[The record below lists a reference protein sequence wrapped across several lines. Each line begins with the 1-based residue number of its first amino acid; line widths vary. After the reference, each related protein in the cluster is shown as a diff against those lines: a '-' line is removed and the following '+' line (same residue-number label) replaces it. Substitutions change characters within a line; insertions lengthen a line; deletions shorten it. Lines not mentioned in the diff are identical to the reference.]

1 MVALVY
7 AFLLSLLEASDLN
20 HRSESFYRTG
30 AIEPESG
37 TAYPRYHFISCVQ
50 LRLQVS
56 FLGA

>member
-7 AFLLSLLEASDLN
+7 AFLLSLLEVSDLN
-20 HRSESFYRTG
+20 HRSGSFYRTG

-50 LRLQVS
+50 PGSQVP